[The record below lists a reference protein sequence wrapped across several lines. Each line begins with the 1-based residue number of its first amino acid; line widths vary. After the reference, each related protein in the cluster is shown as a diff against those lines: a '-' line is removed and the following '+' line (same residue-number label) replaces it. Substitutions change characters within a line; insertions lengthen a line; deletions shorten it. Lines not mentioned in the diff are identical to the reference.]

1 MRKSII
7 QILKFLAFLIIGIF
21 LLWLAFRNI
30 DFNSLAKNL
39 KEANYYWLI
48 LSIFFAFIA
57 FMSRARRWQLLIHP
71 LGYSPSFWHT
81 FHALMIG
88 YLANIALPRI
98 GEITRCVTLGKK
110 EKLPVDKL
118 IGTVII
124 ERTFDLISI
133 FLLLV
138 IIVLVS
144 GSIINKFLKESIFIP
159 FKEKVLSLL
168 GFSWV
173 VWAILALAAI
183 IVLVLI
189 FRYRK
194 GLRKIRFF
202 SKIFDILK
210 GVISGLKT
218 ITNLKRKWEFIFHTL
233 LIWISYAMMTW
244 VVVFSLESTSDISFW
259 SSIIILLIGGLAMS
273 VPVQSGF
280 GAFHYAVSRALV
292 VIHGVSLED
301 GLTYALLTHESQ
313 IIFEIIV
320 GIISIYIMFGRSHE
334 VKISELTLSSDVRQN
349 SQ

>member
-1 MRKSII
+1 MVGII
-7 QILKFLAFLIIGIF
+7 

-30 DFNSLAKNL
+30 DMKSLANNL
-39 KEANYYWLI
+39 REANYYWLI
-48 LSIFFAFIA
+48 LSIFFATIA
-57 FMSRARRWQLLIHP
+57 FASRARRWQLLINP

-98 GEITRCVTLGKK
+98 GEITRCVALGKK

-118 IGTVII
+118 LGTVII

-138 IIVLVS
+138 IILLTS
-144 GSIINKFLKESIFIP
+144 GAIINEFLKKSIFIP
-159 FKEKVLSLL
+159 LKEKVLSLWY
-168 GFSWV
+168 FSWIF
-173 VWAILALAAI
+173 WLL
-183 IVLVLI
+183 LVLLAFI
-189 FRYRK
+189 ALYLMFRYRK
-194 GLRKIRFF
+194 NLRKIRFF
-202 SKIFDILK
+202 SKIFDIVK

-218 ITNLKRKWEFIFHTL
+218 ITNLEKKWEFLLHTL
-233 LIWISYAMMTW
+233 IIWISYALMTW
-244 VVVFSLESTSDISFW
+244 VVVFSLESTSGISFW
-259 SSIIILLIGGLAMS
+259 NSIIILLIGGLAMS

-320 GIISIYIMFGRSHE
+320 GIISIYLMFGRNHE
-334 VKISELTLSSDVRQN
+334 VKISELTITPDVRQN